1 MKKAAAMICLAPF
14 AYLWQ
19 GYTLSK
25 LWAWFIVPA
34 FHLPALSLGYAVGVG
49 ITVSFMVTRWRKGSG
64 PELGEWITYNAL
76 SPAMT
81 LLAGWIVTL
90 FMRG

>member
-1 MKKAAAMICLAPF
+1 MKIIAVICLAPF

-25 LWAWFIVPA
+25 LWVWFMVPA

-49 ITVSFMVTRWRKGSG
+49 ITVSFTITRWRKGTE
-64 PELGEWITYNAL
+64 PELGEWITYNTL
-76 SPAMT
+76 TPAMT
-81 LLAGWIVTL
+81 LLAGWIVKL
-90 FMRG
+90 FIGG